1 MSLKVLKCGKMFDA
15 ENEQVL
21 ENVMVFVR
29 DNKVE
34 KVCPFTEEVPRD
46 CEVVDLT
53 DKFVTP
59 GLIDCHVH
67 LSSNGEAN
75 PNSTQKTLGDHAF
88 FAMRMAQADLMAGFT
103 SLRTV
108 GDPGF
113 VDVALRNAI
122 ERGEV
127 VGPRLMVSGPCLG
140 TTGGH
145 ADSHYNPY
153 LTESPLAASGNIA
166 DGPDA
171 MMKAARYNIKHGVDV
186 LKFMSTGGVMS
197 KGTTVGAQQMTFE
210 EMKAVI
216 DIADMYGV
224 ITSTHAHGTNGIK
237 CAVKA
242 GVTSVEHGMMLD
254 DECIEEMAKRGTY
267 LVPTIIA
274 AERIIVM
281 GSRAGIPEYMVE
293 KAKQVLANHKN
304 GVTKARAAGV
314 KVAFGTD
321 SGTPYNFHGKQA
333 YEFELMKDFGIS
345 PLEALTCATKTAAE
359 LMRKS
364 DTVGSITAGKYADI
378 AAFDGDPREDITAMT
393 RCVFVMKDGVVY
405 KNN

>member
-1 MSLKVLKCGKMFDA
+1 MSCKVIKCSKMFDS
-15 ENEQVL
+15 ENQQVL
-21 ENVMVFVR
+21 ENVMIFVK
-29 DNKVE
+29 DNIIE
-34 KVCPFTEEVPRD
+34 KVCPWTDETEGYELI
-46 CEVVDLT
+46 DLT

-75 PNSTQKTLGDHAF
+75 PSGGQKTLGDHAF
-88 FAMRMAQADLMAGFT
+88 FMMRMAQADLMAGFT
-103 SLRTV
+103 TLRSV

-113 VDVALRNAI
+113 NDVALRNAI
-122 ERGEV
+122 DRGEV
-127 VGPRLMVSGPCLG
+127 VGPRLLVSGPCIG

-153 LTESPLAASGNIA
+153 ITESPVAGSGQIC
-166 DGPDA
+166 DGADA
-171 MMKAARYNIKHGVDV
+171 MLKAARYNVKHGVDV

-210 EMKAVI
+210 EMRAVCE
-216 DIADMYGV
+216 IAEMYGV
-224 ITSTHAHGTNGIK
+224 ITATHAHGTNGIK

-254 DECIEEMAKRGTY
+254 DECIEEMAKRGTF

-281 GSRAGIPEYMVE
+281 GAEAGIPQYMVD
-293 KAKQVLANHKN
+293 KAKQVLANHRN

-314 KVAFGTD
+314 KLAFGTD
-321 SGTPYNFHGKQA
+321 SGTPYNFHGKQG
-333 YEFELMKDFGIS
+333 YEFQLMQEFDI
-345 PLEALTCATKTAAE
+345 PVLEALTCATKNASE
-359 LMRKS
+359 LIRRQ
-364 DTVGSITAGKYADI
+364 DTVGSITAGKFADI

-393 RCVFVMKDGVVY
+393 RCEFVMKNGVVY
-405 KNN
+405 KG

>member
-1 MSLKVLKCGKMFDA
+1 MADKVLKCSKMFDA

-21 ENVMVFVR
+21 ENVLIFVTG
-29 DNKVE
+29 DKIE
-34 KVCPFTEEVPRD
+34 KVTPWTEDTGDAEVI
-46 CEVVDLT
+46 DLT
-53 DKFVTP
+53 GKFVTP

-67 LSSNGEAN
+67 LSSNGEPN
-75 PNSTQKTLGDHAF
+75 PSGTGKTLGDHAF

-103 SLRTV
+103 SLRSV

-113 VDVALRNAI
+113 IDVALRNAI
-122 ERGEV
+122 DRGEV
-127 VGPRLMVSGPCLG
+127 VGPRLMVAGPAIG

-153 LTESPLAASGNIA
+153 LSESPAASLNNIA
-166 DGPDA
+166 DGYDG
-171 MMKAARYNIKHGVDV
+171 MLKAARYNIKHGVDL

-216 DIADMYGV
+216 EIANLYDV
-224 ITSTHAHGTNGIK
+224 TTATHAHGTSGIK
-237 CAVKA
+237 NAVKA

-281 GSRAGIPEYMVE
+281 GAEAGIPQFMVD
-293 KAKQVLANHKN
+293 KAKQVMANHKN
-304 GVTKARAAGV
+304 GVAKARAAGI

-321 SGTPYNFHGKQA
+321 SGTPYNFHGKQT
-333 YEFELMKDFGIS
+333 YEFELMQGFGIE
-345 PLEALTCATKTAAE
+345 PLQALTAATKTASE
-359 LMRKS
+359 LLRRNE
-364 DTVGSITAGKYADI
+364 VLGSITPGKYADI

-393 RCVFVMKDGVVY
+393 RCDFVMKGGVVY
-405 KNN
+405 KG